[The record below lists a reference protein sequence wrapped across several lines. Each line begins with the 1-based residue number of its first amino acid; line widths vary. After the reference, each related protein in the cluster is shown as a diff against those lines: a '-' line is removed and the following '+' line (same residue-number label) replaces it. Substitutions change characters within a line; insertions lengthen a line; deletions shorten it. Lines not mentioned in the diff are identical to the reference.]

1 MSPPC
6 YVAGG
11 ISFAM
16 KETIYTIGY
25 SGFSRDDFADV
36 IASFGVNAVIDVR
49 SKPYSEHNP
58 EYNAPAMNEF
68 LGARGII
75 YRNYAREFGARQENR
90 EFYSAEGYM
99 DFEKFAQ
106 SSQFQEG
113 VKRILHAVKLGY
125 RFALMCAEK
134 DPITCHRAILVAR
147 AFHENGLNVIHI
159 MPSGNITHEELERR
173 LITKYCPES
182 SQGDLFGGFKTER
195 EILND
200 AYRKCNAEI
209 GWRIDG

>member
-1 MSPPC
+1 
-6 YVAGG
+6 
-11 ISFAM
+11 M

-58 EYNAPAMNEF
+58 EYNATAMNEF

-75 YRNYAREFGARQENR
+75 YRNYAREFGARQEDR
-90 EFYSAEGYM
+90 RFYSSEGYM
-99 DFEKFAQ
+99 DFEKFAR

-113 VKRILHAVKLGY
+113 VKKILNAVKLGY

-134 DPITCHRAILVAR
+134 DPITCHRAVLVAR